1 MRKVAFLLTALS
13 IFTSCHKERISY
25 DRNEIEE
32 SLYQL
37 QEARNELRK
46 FVSDLEY
53 SDFIDYDCAYESDY
67 RSKLENVDRHLE
79 DVVSILD
86 K

>member
-1 MRKVAFLLTALS
+1 MRKVAFLLIAL
-13 IFTSCHKERISY
+13 ILFTSCHDSVSY
-25 DRNEIEE
+25 DRDEIEE

-37 QEARNELRK
+37 HEARNELRK

-53 SDFIDYDCAYESDY
+53 SDFLDYDCAYESDY
-67 RSKLENVDRHLE
+67 RSKLENVDNNLQNIE
-79 DVVSILD
+79 DILD